1 MKELI
6 ENHLNDLARK
16 SKLNDVYTIEY
27 KGEQL
32 ILSSHKY
39 YWKTLGV
46 AKNALRYELNSFCWE
61 NKLSQEQSLQRYDII
76 EQLEKDEIIKY
87 VKFKRT

>member
-1 MKELI
+1 MNKLI
-6 ENHLNDLARK
+6 ENHLDDLTRK
-16 SKLNDVYTIEY
+16 SKLTNVYIIEY

-39 YWKTLGV
+39 YWKTLSG
-46 AKNALRYELNSFCWE
+46 AKNALRYELYLFCWK

-87 VKFKRT
+87 VKIIK